1 MSILNDNFISAE
13 DAAKILEGC
22 GYTVTKKD
30 DSSEVVSENAKKGY
44 KGIKAGTKKA
54 KKKEEELEAVNGEE
68 ENGEEEEAV
77 DESAETEEPAIL
89 EFIEFQGE
97 TYGLTED
104 IFQDED
110 GAMFVKLQPKK
121 EDA

>member
-1 MSILNDNFISAE
+1 MSILNDNFISKE

-22 GYTVTKKD
+22 GFTAKPEEE
-30 DSSEVVSENAKKGY
+30 SSKVVSENAKKGY

-54 KKKEEELEAVNGEE
+54 EEKEAELKAKD
-68 ENGEEEEAV
+68 ENGEEEEV
-77 DESAETEEPAIL
+77 QEESVKTDAPVIL
-89 EFIEFQGE
+89 EYIEFDGA

-110 GAMFVKLQPKK
+110 GSMFVKLVPKK
-121 EDA
+121 EDS